1 MKIGILTFHWATNY
15 GAVLQCYALQS
26 YLSQMGHDV
35 CVINYKPR
43 QFDNNIRS
51 FLKFRKFLHLA
62 DFVREMKKERAI
74 AQFRNDYLNQSRRCF
89 DINQV
94 AAVTKEYDVVV
105 AGSDQILNPYFLMHG
120 EGSITPT
127 YFLGFP
133 FNGKKI
139 AYAVSFGCTEY
150 PKEASVYAEGLIG
163 NFEYLS
169 VRENSGADIVR
180 ELGADSVTI
189 VPDPTALMPKDFYS
203 QLSTCCEALPQDY
216 TYLFFLRNIKERISA
231 LQEVVDGTTLW
242 NNNNGNYG
250 VEDWLR
256 NIALSTGVVTD
267 SFHAMMMALKLE
279 VPFVVVTDKPGN
291 VGMNDRFYSLLE
303 RLHLS
308 ERIVDAAHIGDV
320 ASLLAKKIDWHEVK
334 ALLEIYSRS
343 GADFL
348 EESLKG

>member
-35 CVINYKPR
+35 SVINYKPR

-62 DFVREMKKERAI
+62 DFVRELKKERAI
-74 AQFRNDYLNQSRRCF
+74 AQFRNDHLNQSRRCF
-89 DINQV
+89 DMNQV
-94 AAVTKEYDVVV
+94 ADVAKGYDVII
-105 AGSDQILNPYFLMHG
+105 AGSDQILNPYFLMYG
-120 EGSITPT
+120 EGGITPT

-133 FNGKKI
+133 FDGKKI

-150 PKEASVYAEGLIG
+150 PKDASAYAKKLIG

-180 ELGADSVTI
+180 KIGADRVMI

-203 QLSTCCEALPQDY
+203 QLVVDSEASPRDY

-231 LQEVVDGTTLW
+231 LREVVEGATLW
-242 NNNNGNYG
+242 NNNDGSYGIGN
-250 VEDWLR
+250 WLR
-256 NIALSTGVVTD
+256 NIALSMGVVTD

-279 VPFVVVTDKPGN
+279 VPFVVVTEKSGN

-308 ERIVDAAHIGDV
+308 ERIVDTAHIGDV
-320 ASLLAKKIDWHEVK
+320 PLLLAEKIDWPEVK
-334 ALLEIYSRS
+334 ALLERYSRS
-343 GADFL
+343 GIDFL
-348 EESLKG
+348 NESLRG